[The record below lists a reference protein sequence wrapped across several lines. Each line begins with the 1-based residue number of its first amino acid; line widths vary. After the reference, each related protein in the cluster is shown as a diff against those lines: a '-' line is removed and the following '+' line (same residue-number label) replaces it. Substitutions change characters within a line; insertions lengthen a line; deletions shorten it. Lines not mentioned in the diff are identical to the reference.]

1 MLNENSKY
9 QDELYNIMNGI
20 ADSVLEMSDE
30 EIEEEIR
37 EEGDNTE
44 EIRQVLLS
52 AVKSCRLKSLR
63 EAKVRHETNVRLFQ
77 ETKFDFPDS
86 PEEKRSLIQSML
98 GSFTAQGSPQITAQF
113 RDYECL
119 PDEDLDSVLLQLY
132 ALQTARKT
140 DEQS

>member
-1 MLNENSKY
+1 MLSENNKY
-9 QDELYNIMNGI
+9 QEELSNIMNGI

-44 EIRQVLLS
+44 EIRQVLLN

-63 EAKVRHETNVRLFQ
+63 EAKERHETNVHLFQ
-77 ETKFDFPDS
+77 ETKFDLPDS

-98 GSFTAQGSPQITAQF
+98 GSFTAPSSPQITAQF
-113 RDYECL
+113 RDYESL

-132 ALQTARKT
+132 ALQTTQKT